1 MTAPRQIRPLLPV
14 LLACAMG
21 AAFTVTVAKAE
32 TAFGVRS
39 AAEAKANYQH
49 DVAACKS
56 RSVDEDTKTCLL
68 EAKRA
73 YDDERREAMHASGK
87 SHMRVAKKATTESKT
102 STSTSGTGAG
112 TETKVQSSETTKSQ
126 TTEKSQTTQGKKY

>member
-1 MTAPRQIRPLLPV
+1 MLCGFKSHVVFSQACPDAPRHRPQEHRLPACAVHQHPDVGVAMTAPRQIRPLLPV

-68 EAKRA
+68 EAKR
-73 YDDERREAMHASGK
+73 
-87 SHMRVAKKATTESKT
+87 
-102 STSTSGTGAG
+102 
-112 TETKVQSSETTKSQ
+112 
-126 TTEKSQTTQGKKY
+126 